1 MNWLT
6 NEVMFYGGIVVAGC
20 SLVSGIIY
28 LGISHIRRIRLDV
41 QLDDEY
47 GKRETNRYAAGNC
60 FYI

>member
-6 NEVMFYGGIVVAGC
+6 NEVMFYGGIIVAGC
-20 SLVSGIIY
+20 SLVLGFIY

-47 GKRETNRYAAGNC
+47 GKRETN
-60 FYI
+60 

>member
-6 NEVMFYGGIVVAGC
+6 NEVMLYGGIIVAGC

-47 GKRETNRYAAGNC
+47 GKRETN
-60 FYI
+60 